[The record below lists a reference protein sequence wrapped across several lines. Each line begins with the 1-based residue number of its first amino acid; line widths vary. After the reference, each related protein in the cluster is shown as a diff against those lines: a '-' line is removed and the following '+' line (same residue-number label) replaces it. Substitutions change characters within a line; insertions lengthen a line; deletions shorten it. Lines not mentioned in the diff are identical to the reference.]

1 MDSTTTQ
8 SVTVRLPEPLY
19 RQLQRRAQ
27 QTRRT
32 VEDELVELVTSA
44 VPLDE
49 ELPPDLAEAIAS
61 MGVLDDAEL
70 WRAARSRLAAEDAE
84 RFEELNAKRQREGL
98 TSDEDRESAALVRR
112 YERAMLVR
120 AQAAAL
126 LKERGHDVSSLLTA
140 A

>member
-1 MDSTTTQ
+1 
-8 SVTVRLPEPLY
+8 
-19 RQLQRRAQ
+19 
-27 QTRRT
+27 
-32 VEDELVELVTSA
+32 
-44 VPLDE
+44 
-49 ELPPDLAEAIAS
+49 